1 MFAFGEKCWRE
12 ADSFFVLLRDGPEK
26 CRSYVLS
33 GGRKLYFGSGDPFEL
48 IEKFVCSEEGEKVG
62 YISYNLCEFVEK
74 IKVGEDDLDLPY
86 SIIAKVGNPMPP
98 DKGIYHHTEKSQNLG
113 WRDSSPIGEKLAIK
127 QNQFEEREKFISN
140 VLEIKRRIYRGDV
153 YQVNISRRIDIQ
165 HRVTPEFACNFFA
178 RYAGKQ
184 KVKFPAFFDFSEFG
198 FYLVSGSMELFLSKK
213 GNVIREAPIKGTRKA
228 ERLSEE
234 EIQKASDELRKDE
247 KERAENLM
255 IVDMVRNDIGK
266 FCVPGSVKVKRL
278 FDVERYSTV
287 LHLVSEVE
295 GVIKEGT
302 RLSEILRSTFP
313 PASVTGAPKKS
324 AMQIIEQLERKRRGP
339 YCGAICYFDGN
350 GDFTM
355 SVAIRIS
362 VFTHNMVYYWTGCGI
377 VWDSDP
383 EKEWEESITKTI
395 AFMKS
400 FC

>member
-1 MFAFGEKCWRE
+1 MFVFGEKCWSE
-12 ADSFFVLLRDGPEK
+12 AELFFVLFREK
-26 CRSYVLS
+26 TGKKCSSYVLS
-33 GGRKLYFGSGDPFEL
+33 KGKKLFFGKGNPFEL
-48 IEKFVCSEEGEKVG
+48 IEKFVCSEDGEKVG

-74 IKVGEDDLDLPY
+74 IEVGEDDLNLPY
-86 SIIAKVGNPMPP
+86 SIIAKVKNPIP
-98 DKGIYHHTEKSQNLG
+98 TEETFVEKHSHLRSQKN
-113 WRDSSPIGEKLAIK
+113 SSPKVDKVHIIN
-127 QNQFEEREKFISN
+127 QNSEVEREKFISN
-140 VLEIKRRIYRGDV
+140 VREIKRRIYRGDV

-165 HRVTPEFACNFFA
+165 RRVTHDFVRNFFI
-178 RYAGKQ
+178 RYAGAQ
-184 KVKFPAFFDFSEFG
+184 KVRFPALFDFSQFG
-198 FYLVSGSMELFLSKK
+198 FFLVSGSMELFLSKK

-228 ERLSEE
+228 DGLSEE
-234 EIQKASDELRKDE
+234 EIQKATDELRKDE

-255 IVDMVRNDIGK
+255 IVDMVRNDLGK

-324 AMQIIEQLERKRRGP
+324 AMQIIEMLERKRRGP
-339 YCGAICYFDGN
+339 YCGAICYFEEN
-350 GDFTM
+350 GDFNM

-362 VFTHNMVYYWTGCGI
+362 VFTHEMVYYWTGCGI

-383 EKEWEESITKTI
+383 QKEWEESITKTI

-400 FC
+400 FE